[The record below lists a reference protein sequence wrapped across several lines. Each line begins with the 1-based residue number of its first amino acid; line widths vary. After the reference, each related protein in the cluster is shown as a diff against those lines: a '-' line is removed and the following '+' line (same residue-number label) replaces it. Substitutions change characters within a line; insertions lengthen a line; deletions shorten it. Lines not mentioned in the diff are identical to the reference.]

1 MNYTSEKHG
10 LYRSRRGLLFG
21 VCRGIAERL
30 DISVFWTRMA
40 TVMVFVFTGFWPVG
54 AVYLLLALLLKKE
67 PIAAVKACRT
77 GESPA
82 ARRCRRAEGSLDERM
97 HRMQSAMNSDM
108 QYWDARL
115 NGNKP

>member
-1 MNYTSEKHG
+1 MNYTSEKRG

-30 DISVFWTRMA
+30 DISVFWTRVA
-40 TVMVFVFTGFWPVG
+40 TVVVFVFTGFWPVG

-115 NGNKP
+115 REHR

>member
-1 MNYTSEKHG
+1 MNYTNEKPG

-40 TVMVFVFTGFWPVG
+40 TVVVFVFTGFWPVG

-77 GESPA
+77 GESHA
-82 ARRCRRAEGSLDERM
+82 ARRRAEGSLDERM

-115 NGNKP
+115 RGNKP

>member
-1 MNYTSEKHG
+1 MNYLSEKRG

-30 DISVFWTRMA
+30 DISVFWTRVA
-40 TVMVFVFTGFWPVG
+40 TVVVFVFTGFWPVG

-77 GESPA
+77 GESSA
-82 ARRCRRAEGSLDERM
+82 ARRCRRAEGSLDERLR
-97 HRMQSAMNSDM
+97 RMQSAMNSDM

-115 NGNKP
+115 REHR